1 MALTAQQ
8 REDAWKWL
16 VTHRAASGI
25 DSPVKWSKDDLRTA
39 LDAAV
44 AWIEA
49 NQASYAA
56 SLATTAFAGA
66 NSTADE
72 KLRLFLAA
80 LSIRYGIT
88 VN

>member
-8 REDAWKWL
+8 KEQAWYYWSN
-16 VTHRAASGI
+16 HRGNQNAA
-25 DSPVKWSKDDLRTA
+25 KFSKDDLRTA

-44 AWIEA
+44 TWIEA
-49 NQASYAA
+49 NQASYVA
-56 SLATTAFAGA
+56 SLAGTSFAGA

-80 LSIRYGIT
+80 LAFRFGID
-88 VN
+88 V